1 MKSKHFGLGI
11 SLLTFGSLSAMALG
25 STHAVTTLEDYGT
38 SKEEIIQV
46 VSESKETKENKE
58 VYIEVAEHKSPE
70 KVELELA
77 KADKDKIE
85 EVAKVEKVEV
95 EETSKVVEI
104 VPAARS
110 NQVVIQE
117 QPVAEVAEVT
127 EEAKVAVEETVVEL
141 ASVGTEEVTESVKT
155 EVETEEV
162 TESVKTEKVTEPV
175 VEEKVVEETEIALEE
190 KEGQLSL
197 SSLDTYEEVE
207 VETETELSA
216 GLVEET
222 EVAEETEAAELEE
235 PAVEEVV
242 QEETYEEAESHTVY
256 LSGRVVSALNVRE
269 GKGTSTQIIGVLSE
283 GELVEGEASDG
294 WIKISYN
301 GVVGYISES
310 LVNTTEALMP
320 EEVYEEPVQEE
331 VYEEE
336 VYEEEVYEEEVYEEE
351 VYEEAPVS
359 GNAIDDIVSAAYSF
373 VGGSYVFGGSS
384 PSTGFDCSGLTSYLY
399 RTYAGVELSRVTTG
413 QAGNGYEVGVANIQ
427 PGDLILFQNDWSD
440 HIDHVGIYVG
450 GGSYVHAS
458 SEERGIA
465 LDSTSGSYFQNNVV
479 SVRRIL
485 N

>member
-141 ASVGTEEVTESVKT
+141 ASVG
-155 EVETEEV
+155 TEEV

-336 VYEEEVYEEEVYEEE
+336 VYEEEVYEE
-351 VYEEAPVS
+351 APVS

>member
-70 KVELELA
+70 KVEVELA

-141 ASVGTEEVTESVKT
+141 AS
-155 EVETEEV
+155 VETEEV

-336 VYEEEVYEEEVYEEE
+336 VYEEEVYEE
-351 VYEEAPVS
+351 APVS